1 MTPMMTFC
9 AGVGVTIAAL
19 YLLGFGV
26 TAIALPSQAS
36 GYLERFAT
44 SARVH
49 WLELTARL
57 AAGIA
62 FVGYASNMRFP
73 GAFHLFGPVL
83 VITTLGL
90 AALPWR
96 WHQRFAQTA
105 VPAAR
110 PYLLGLGVVSIASA
124 VLVFWAVASA
134 LPA

>member
-1 MTPMMTFC
+1 MMTFFAG
-9 AGVGVTIAAL
+9 AGVMIAAL

-26 TAIALPSQAS
+26 TAIAFPSQAT
-36 GYLERFAT
+36 GYLERFAS

-49 WLELTARL
+49 WFELSARL
-57 AAGIA
+57 AAGA
-62 FVGYASNMRFP
+62 SFVGYASNMQLP
-73 GAFHLFGPVL
+73 GAFYLFGLVL
-83 VITTLGL
+83 IVTTLGL

-110 PYLLGLGVVSIASA
+110 PYLLGLGLVSIAGA
-124 VLVFWAVASA
+124 VLVLWAVASA